1 MKRIVTIGTI
11 IVLMIMLVASLTSSN
26 LGFTLMMST
35 GLEHNIARI
44 VLIAALLAIT
54 FTVRPRSKNFR
65 VALAVIS
72 AGITSYALMQTANY
86 GLQIFDSL
94 AYVLSAVIL
103 MTESLEVE
111 APKVQL
117 SSTRQMQTN

>member
-54 FTVRPRSKNFR
+54 FTARPRSKEFR
-65 VALAVIS
+65 IGLAVIS
-72 AGITSYALMQTANY
+72 AGITAYALAQTANY

-94 AYVLSAVIL
+94 AYVLAGVIL
-103 MTESLEVE
+103 MTESLEVD
-111 APKVQL
+111 P
-117 SSTRQMQTN
+117 QTIQPLGTEKATV